1 MRGSAKYDFQV
12 EDQGGSA
19 TPVPEKDHLV
29 DLPPEHVHV
38 RTQARGDLG
47 GVREEASHA
56 GRRLLHICSCAVARP
71 SLDVFLSASVLY
83 TFANDNKLFLAEPR
97 PLLHS

>member
-12 EDQGGSA
+12 EDQEGSA

-71 SLDVFLSASVLY
+71 SLDVFLSAS
-83 TFANDNKLFLAEPR
+83 
-97 PLLHS
+97 

>member
-1 MRGSAKYDFQV
+1 MRGSVKCDFQV

-38 RTQARGDLG
+38 RAQARG

-71 SLDVFLSASVLY
+71 SLDVFLSAS
-83 TFANDNKLFLAEPR
+83 
-97 PLLHS
+97 